1 MRQLAAL
8 GLAVVI
14 VLWVRAIGGPV
25 ATGTAGAAL
34 VVGFTLLGAWVA
46 GDVLRRFRLPRLS
59 GYLLFGVLIGPNV
72 ADVITETMAVQ
83 LHFVTGIATT
93 LIALIAGLTLN
104 LERLSHQFKAIA
116 RLTGITLAV
125 TMAGIGAVVWLAWP
139 WLSIAPGATGLERIA
154 ITVLLV
160 VIMVSFSP
168 TMTAAVT
175 TETGARGRLSETV
188 LTVVVLADLAIL
200 LLFSLAML
208 FARVA
213 VGATTSDGVGL
224 LVRFTWE
231 IGGAVAFGVLV
242 GALFA
247 LYLRYVGREIAL
259 VVIAVCALLS
269 QVGSTQ
275 QFEPRLAGVAAGLV
289 IENLSLAQGDALKTA
304 VQSTALPVLVIFF
317 VAVGTSLRLDVLFE
331 SGIIVLSLSA
341 IRLLLIKLGV
351 AIGVRSAGID
361 RYVGG

>member
-1 MRQLAAL
+1 MKQIVAL
-8 GLAVVI
+8 ILAVVV

-25 ATGTAGAAL
+25 ASGTAGAAFAI
-34 VVGFTLLGAWVA
+34 GFTLLGAWIF
-46 GDVLRRFRLPRLS
+46 GDALRRFRIPRLTS
-59 GYLLFGVLIGPNV
+59 YILFGILIGPNI

-104 LERLSHQFKAIA
+104 LERLGPQFKAIA

-125 TMAGIGAVVWLAWP
+125 AMTGIGAVVWLAWP
-139 WLSIAPGATGLERIA
+139 WISIAPGAGGLERLA
-154 ITVLLV
+154 ITALLV
-160 VIMVSFSP
+160 VITVSFSP

-188 LTVVVLADLAIL
+188 LTVVVLADLVL
-200 LLFSLAML
+200 LVLFSLAML

-213 VGATTSDGVGL
+213 VGSTASDGVGL

-259 VVIAVCALLS
+259 VLIAVCALLS
-269 QVGSTQ
+269 QVGTTQ
-275 QFEPRLAGVAAGLV
+275 QFEPLLAAVAAGLV

-304 VQSTALPVLVIFF
+304 VQGTALPVLVIFF
-317 VAVGTSLRLDVLFE
+317 VAVGT
-331 SGIIVLSLSA
+331 
-341 IRLLLIKLGV
+341 
-351 AIGVRSAGID
+351 
-361 RYVGG
+361 